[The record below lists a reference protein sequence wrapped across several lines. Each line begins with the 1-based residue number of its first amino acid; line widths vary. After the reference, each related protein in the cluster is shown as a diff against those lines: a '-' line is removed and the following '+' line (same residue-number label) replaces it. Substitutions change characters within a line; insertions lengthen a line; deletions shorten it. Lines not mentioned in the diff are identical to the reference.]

1 MVEFIFG
8 YRETWKPRFQ
18 CEGTRVLLL
27 PWGSCSAASRLV
39 LHRRGM
45 SPAIKSKLSDF
56 IFYNLHYENDRSLF
70 LFLNMKLYYN
80 IEYTFSN
87 FPLPCPIPQGILGV

>member
-1 MVEFIFG
+1 
-8 YRETWKPRFQ
+8 
-18 CEGTRVLLL
+18 
-27 PWGSCSAASRLV
+27 
-39 LHRRGM
+39 M

-80 IEYTFSN
+80 IEYAFSN
-87 FPLPCPIPQGILGV
+87 FPLPCPIPQRILGV